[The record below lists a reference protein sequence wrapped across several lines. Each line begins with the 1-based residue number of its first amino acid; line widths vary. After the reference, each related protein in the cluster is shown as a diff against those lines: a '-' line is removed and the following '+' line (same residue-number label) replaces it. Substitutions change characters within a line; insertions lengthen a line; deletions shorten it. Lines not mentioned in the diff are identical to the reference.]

1 MDKFLIK
8 DIVIL
13 SLIAGAIAGF
23 LAPVPVIG
31 MVMLIIILLL
41 AAPLVMVYLIMA
53 GKLDLTTPKDSI
65 ITGAIIGFS
74 ANFTFSGIYALLMAI
89 LAAGFNITTNFFL
102 SAMIINSPIWLI
114 LVFIIFIG
122 VLFAVTN
129 AFSGFATYYIIN
141 FIRDMYEKQHP
152 EFIQDNN
159 KRNNDDW
166 TQLKNKNDRMD

>member
-1 MDKFLIK
+1 MNNTLIRQ
-8 DIVIL
+8 IIIY
-13 SLIAGAIAGF
+13 SLILGAIFSILVLIPYLG
-23 LAPVPVIG
+23 
-31 MVMLIIILLL
+31 IIIFSAVLLL
-41 AAPLVMVYLIMA
+41 SAPIVMVYMIMDGEFELSTVA
-53 GKLDLTTPKDSI
+53 NSI

-74 ANFTFSGIYALLMAI
+74 ANLTFSSFYALIMAI
-89 LAAGFNITTNFFL
+89 LAAGFNLTTNFFL

-152 EFIQDNN
+152 ELTQDEN
-159 KRNNDDW
+159 KRNNNDW
-166 TQLKNKNDRMD
+166 I